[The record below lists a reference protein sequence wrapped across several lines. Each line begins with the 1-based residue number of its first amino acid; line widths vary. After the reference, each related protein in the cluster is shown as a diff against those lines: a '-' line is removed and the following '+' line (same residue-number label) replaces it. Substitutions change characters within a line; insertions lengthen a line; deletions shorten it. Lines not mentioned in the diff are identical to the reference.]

1 MRSPGINGE
10 GELRGQPAS
19 PGSPGKMA
27 VKTVCVNRTTIP
39 SPNSVKSTKG
49 NAYKFF
55 QCFNTVGLTSES
67 ASDMGYLCANFSLI
81 RPICSQLRPDV
92 RGRQT
97 YVRRASSLNVPCSRG
112 GGIIILCVKHVS
124 HINCYWLVKFL
135 FSFLPHDAMRC
146 PTSVRPS
153 VCLSLC
159 LSVTFV
165 HSIQT
170 AEDIIKRLCRPV
182 SSIILVFDLRCQYQ
196 IPREPLQRRR
206 KIQGV
211 GKFCDFRRKLPSIL
225 ETVRDRPI
233 IAMEC

>member
-92 RGRQT
+92 RDRQHH
-97 YVRRASSLNVPCSRG
+97 RFAAAGPRLWNLLLRQCRSLEQFKR
-112 GGIIILCVKHVS
+112 LLKT
-124 HINCYWLVKFL
+124 FL
-135 FSFLPHDAMRC
+135 FSAWGVRHINPLTYLLTYLP
-146 PTSVRPS
+146 
-153 VCLSLC
+153 
-159 LSVTFV
+159 
-165 HSIQT
+165 
-170 AEDIIKRLCRPV
+170 
-182 SSIILVFDLRCQYQ
+182 
-196 IPREPLQRRR
+196 
-206 KIQGV
+206 
-211 GKFCDFRRKLPSIL
+211 
-225 ETVRDRPI
+225 
-233 IAMEC
+233 IA